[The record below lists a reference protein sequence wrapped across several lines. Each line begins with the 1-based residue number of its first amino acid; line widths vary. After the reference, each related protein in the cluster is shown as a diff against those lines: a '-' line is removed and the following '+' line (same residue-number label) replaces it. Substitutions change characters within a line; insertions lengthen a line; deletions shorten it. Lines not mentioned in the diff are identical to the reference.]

1 MLSKIKGIGAY
12 ALKHL
17 GDSQYLKQAEQE
29 MNFMEKQSIQGL
41 YFEAPD
47 YPNKLKHCI
56 DGPIVLF
63 QKGQV
68 NWTPQ
73 PIISIVGTRNIT
85 SYGRSQC
92 EKIIQTLAVFNP
104 TIVSGFAYGA
114 DITAHKAALN
124 NKLQTV
130 ACMAQGLQNTYPK
143 QHIKYRQLLEIN
155 GGFVT
160 DFWSTAPMNPSN
172 FIKRNR
178 LIAGLSEAT
187 IIIESAE
194 KGGSL
199 TTAEMAFGYNR
210 EVFAVPGRISD
221 RQSQGCNMLIKTK
234 GAHLLGA
241 AEDLPFILN
250 WTLKPRSKALQKK
263 VFIALGAE
271 EKEIYNFLYNK
282 GKSSL
287 DSIAFNCKLPTS
299 MAAYVLLS
307 LELKGVLKPLPGK
320 EYELI

>member
-1 MLSKIKGIGAY
+1 
-12 ALKHL
+12 
-17 GDSQYLKQAEQE
+17 
-29 MNFMEKQSIQGL
+29 
-41 YFEAPD
+41 
-47 YPNKLKHCI
+47 
-56 DGPIVLF
+56 
-63 QKGQV
+63 
-68 NWTPQ
+68 
-73 PIISIVGTRNIT
+73 
-85 SYGRSQC
+85 
-92 EKIIQTLAVFNP
+92 
-104 TIVSGFAYGA
+104 
-114 DITAHKAALN
+114 
-124 NKLQTV
+124 
-130 ACMAQGLQNTYPK
+130 MAQGLQNTYPK

-271 EKEIYNFLYNK
+271 EKEIYNFLYTK

-287 DSIAFNCKLPTS
+287 DSIAFNRKLPTS

>member
-1 MLSKIKGIGAY
+1 
-12 ALKHL
+12 
-17 GDSQYLKQAEQE
+17 
-29 MNFMEKQSIQGL
+29 MEKQSIQGL

-73 PIISIVGTRNIT
+73 PIISIIGTRNIT
-85 SYGRSQC
+85 SYGRTQC

-130 ACMAQGLQNTYPK
+130 ACMAQGLQNTHPK
-143 QHIKYRQLLEIN
+143 QHIKYRQPLEIN

-172 FIKRNR
+172 FVKRNR

-199 TTAEMAFGYNR
+199 TTAEMALLIIVDLHLDTIEKFLQFQV
-210 EVFAVPGRISD
+210 EFLTAKVKAVTCLS
-221 RQSQGCNMLIKTK
+221 
-234 GAHLLGA
+234 
-241 AEDLPFILN
+241 
-250 WTLKPRSKALQKK
+250 KPK
-263 VFIALGAE
+263 VHTYLA
-271 EKEIYNFLYNK
+271 
-282 GKSSL
+282 
-287 DSIAFNCKLPTS
+287 
-299 MAAYVLLS
+299 
-307 LELKGVLKPLPGK
+307 ELKISHL
-320 EYELI
+320 Y